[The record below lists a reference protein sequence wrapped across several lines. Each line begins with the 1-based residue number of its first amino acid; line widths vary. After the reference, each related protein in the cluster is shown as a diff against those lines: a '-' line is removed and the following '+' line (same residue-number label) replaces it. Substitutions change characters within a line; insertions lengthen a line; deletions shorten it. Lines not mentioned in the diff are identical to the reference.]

1 MKEKTDNKKKREV
14 TMLELSWITQEELY
28 DLANSEKFYSF
39 ILEESLSQIVDA
51 LENNLD
57 KAELFNIFNMS
68 LIVEVSKR
76 KFKPILKEIEKYF
89 IKNEEYE
96 RCTELQKL
104 IEKYEL

>member
-1 MKEKTDNKKKREV
+1 MNSPLKNLDTMKEKTDNKKKREV
-14 TMLELSWITQEELY
+14 AMLELSWLSQEELY

-76 KFKPILKEIEKYF
+76 KFKPRF
-89 IKNEEYE
+89 KNKRYHFDHV
-96 RCTELQKL
+96 
-104 IEKYEL
+104 